1 MKYKYVTRIDSVN
14 THGWYV
20 RVHRQGVKY
29 EKLFSDQKCG
39 GKDWALIKA
48 LIFADESLER
58 MNKDNPKKITPRIYR
73 MKKKSRGYEY
83 EFYEVAWSPEPYKR
97 KKKAFSITSLG
108 EEKARKKAESLAND
122 ISKKL
127 NKR

>member
-20 RVHRQGVKY
+20 RVHRQDVKY
-29 EKLFSDQKCG
+29 EKLFSDLKYG

-48 LIFADESLER
+48 LIFADVSLEK
-58 MNKDNPKKITPRIYR
+58 MNKNNPKKIIPRIYR

-83 EFYEVAWSPEPYKR
+83 EFYEVAWTPEPYKR
-97 KKKAFSITSLG
+97 KKKAFSVSRLG
-108 EEKARKKAESLAND
+108 EEKARKKAESWANE
-122 ISKKL
+122 ISRKL
-127 NKR
+127 NKK